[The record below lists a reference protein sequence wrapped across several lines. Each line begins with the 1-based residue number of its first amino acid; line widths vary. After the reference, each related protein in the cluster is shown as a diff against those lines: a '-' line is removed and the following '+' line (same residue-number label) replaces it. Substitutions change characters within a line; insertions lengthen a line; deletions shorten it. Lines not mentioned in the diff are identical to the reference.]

1 MIESRADAIPSH
13 SDVVITCFAMLVVL
27 LACPA
32 LKAPNVHLCARIAL
46 LTVLMAS
53 FIAPLQS
60 IIPCVAMQ
68 TDPNKFVPTWLICA
82 YQLIGGGSIVATH
95 DGCEALA
102 L

>member
-1 MIESRADAIPSH
+1 
-13 SDVVITCFAMLVVL
+13 
-27 LACPA
+27 
-32 LKAPNVHLCARIAL
+32 
-46 LTVLMAS
+46 MAS